1 MAKCT
6 SGKLMAFATFH
17 SIANLFPQIMAL
29 SVGSISLQAAGYCE
43 SFPVNNHFH
52 SKCESFVLYDMS

>member
-1 MAKCT
+1 
-6 SGKLMAFATFH
+6 MAFATFH